1 METQSKYSLMRER
14 TGRGTNAG
22 ATVKLSDM
30 YEIDAITANQ
40 EKTMQAFDD
49 GDHLVLS
56 GSAGTGKTFLA
67 CYLGL
72 EAVLEKMYH
81 NLVIVR
87 SVVPVRDMGY
97 LPGTAEEKKDAFAAP
112 YKGIFSE
119 IFGDVAAYNKLI
131 NSKIV
136 QFESTSFIRGMTYD
150 NSVII
155 VDEMQNLN
163 FHELDSVITRV
174 GNNCRI
180 IFCGDYK
187 QTDFKYDDEKV
198 GITKFLNITDQLKN
212 FTTVNFG
219 WEDIVRSDFVRD
231 YIMTKEM
238 LGIE

>member
-1 METQSKYSLMRER
+1 MKER
-14 TGRGTNAG
+14 SGRGTNAG

-72 EAVLEKMYH
+72 EAVLEKSYQ

-112 YKGIFSE
+112 YKSIFSE
-119 IFGDVAAYNKLI
+119 IFGDAAAYNKLI